1 MSCAI
6 TKGRSLPCK
15 SSVGGLKAVYFLDY
29 NTDIIADT
37 ITNGEIIL
45 DGVDGWNKFDIKG
58 NSSLETTINSSRENG
73 TTFFE
78 SALNLTFTYLDH
90 ETQAEI
96 AVIAKARPHVAVED
110 YNGNHFLL
118 GHEHGCE
125 VTGGTTV
132 TGAAMGDLSGF
143 TLVLTAQETSPPP
156 FMTAA
161 PDTANAGTVI
171 DPDTDS

>member
-6 TKGRSLPCK
+6 SKGRSLPCK
-15 SSVGGLKAVYFLDY
+15 DSVGGLKAVYIVDY
-29 NTDIIADT
+29 STDVAGED
-37 ITNGEIIL
+37 ITDGEISIPASIT
-45 DGVDGWNKFDIKG
+45 DWGKFDIKG
-58 NSSLETTINSSRENG
+58 NSSLETTISSSRENG

-96 AVIAKARPHVAVED
+96 AKIAKARPHVVVED
-110 YNGNHFLL
+110 YNGNYLLL

-143 TLVLTAQETSPPP
+143 TLVLTAQEVAPPP
-156 FMTAA
+156 FSGLPDSSGSTQINPETA
-161 PDTANAGTVI
+161 
-171 DPDTDS
+171 